1 MHDIRAIRSDPAG
14 FDAALARR
22 GMAAMSS
29 EILALDAQRRAELTS
44 LQEKQARR
52 NALAREI
59 GQGKRSGAD
68 TSALE
73 VEATTLRGD
82 MEGLEKQA
90 AAQDETIRRILESLP
105 NTLDPD
111 VPDGPDESANVVL
124 GQHGEPRD
132 LGFQPKQHF
141 ELGEAL
147 GLMDFSTAAKL
158 AGARFVVLRGA
169 LARLERAL
177 GQFML
182 DLHTREHGY
191 TEMVVPSLVNDA
203 TLYGTGQLPKFAED
217 NFRTTD
223 GRWLIPTAEVPLTN
237 TVAGDIVAEKVLP
250 IRLTALTDC
259 YRSEAGAAGRDTRG
273 MLRQHQFRKV
283 EMVSITHPDQSA
295 DEHERMT
302 RCAEKVLTLLEVPFR
317 RIVLSSGDTGF
328 SAARTHDLEV
338 WLPGQQAWR
347 EISSCSNCRD
357 FQARRMNARF
367 RSADGKTVSYVHT
380 LNGSGIA
387 VGRAL
392 IGVMENHQQADGSI
406 LIPEVL
412 WPYMGGNS
420 GSVQRIAPA

>member
-22 GMAAMSS
+22 GVASMSS
-29 EILALDAQRRAELTS
+29 EILTLDAQRRAELTT

-52 NALAREI
+52 NALSREI
-59 GQGKRSGAD
+59 GQGKRGGAD

-73 VEATTLRGD
+73 AEATALRGD

-90 AAQDETIRRILESLP
+90 AAQDETIKRILESLP

-111 VPDGPDESANVVL
+111 VPDGPDETSNVVI

-147 GLMDFSTAAKL
+147 GLMDFATAAKL

-237 TVAGDIVAEKVLP
+237 TVAGDIAAEKALP

-283 EMVSITHPDQSA
+283 EMVSITHPDHSVE
-295 DEHERMT
+295 EHERMT

-317 RIVLSSGDTGF
+317 RVVLSSGDTGF
-328 SAARTHDLEV
+328 SAAKTHDLEV

-367 RSADGKTVSYVHT
+367 RSADGKTVGYVHT

-420 GSVQRIAPA
+420 GSVQRIAQS

>member
-29 EILALDAQRRAELTS
+29 EILTLDAQRRAELTT

-59 GQGKRSGAD
+59 GQGKRTGAD
-68 TSALE
+68 TAALE
-73 VEATTLRGD
+73 AEATALRGD

-90 AAQDETIRRILESLP
+90 AAQDETIKRILESLP

-124 GQHGEPRD
+124 SQHGEPRD

-147 GLMDFSTAAKL
+147 GLMDFATAAKL
-158 AGARFVVLRGA
+158 AGTRFVVLRGA

-250 IRLTALTDC
+250 LRLTALTDC

-328 SAARTHDLEV
+328 SAVKTHDLEV

-367 RSADGKTVSYVHT
+367 RSADGKTVAYVHT

>member
-1 MHDIRAIRSDPAG
+1 MHDIRAVRSDPAG

-22 GMAAMSS
+22 GLAPVSS
-29 EILALDAQRRAELTS
+29 ELLAQDAQRRAELTS

-59 GQGKRSGAD
+59 GQGKRTGVD

-73 VEATTLRGD
+73 AEATALRND

-90 AAQDETIRRILESLP
+90 AAQDDAIKRILGSLP
-105 NTLDPD
+105 NILDPD
-111 VPDGPDESANVVL
+111 VPDGPDETSNVVL
-124 GQHGEPRD
+124 SQHGEPRD

-147 GLMDFSTAAKL
+147 GMMDFATAAKL

-237 TVAGDIVAEKVLP
+237 TVAGDIVPEKTLP

-283 EMVSITHPDQSA
+283 EMVSITHPDKSSE
-295 DEHERMT
+295 EHEQLT

-317 RIVLSSGDTGF
+317 RVVLSSGDTGF
-328 SAARTHDLEV
+328 SAVKTHDLEV

-367 RSADGKTVSYVHT
+367 RSADGKAVGYVHT

-420 GSVQRIAPA
+420 GSVQRIASA